1 MKRLATQTLMLL
13 AFAGFGAAC
22 GSGNVQTG
30 SGNPNNNP
38 GGSGDQTT
46 AESFANATTT
56 LNAFSIGADFPPD
69 FVIPDVAGMESTG
82 FLVSFTP
89 AGVIPIDLN
98 ANPLKVSDKFATL
111 DASGIPEAAFPNHV
125 EVISPTQ
132 AFLLASSGVVYFNP
146 TSGAVFQSLNLAN
159 SINLTETLDYSRS
172 GNCDF
177 VGGDENSVGPGPF
190 SPSFAADLAVLNG
203 KLFVSMSN
211 ACFDA
216 SFSSFYIQGLVLAFN
231 INNSPPFLTPA
242 AKPYIALNGFNATG
256 LTVANGKLIA
266 TSTGDTELAGSVT
279 TPETPS
285 MLDEIDPDSL
295 NITRSLNLGLVAAN
309 FQAMAVTEDGSSGF
323 LGSSAF
329 SEVYEINLQNL
340 TAKRGASNPIE
351 ISSNDNDFITDQE
364 IAFGGE
370 ILFVSSFNR
379 SAVNAVD
386 LTTDSRDVVGNSLD
400 FEFPEPGV
408 TGAGPMALRPGEPGS
423 DFTGA
428 DLFVLTSSPGTIST
442 ATTY

>member
-1 MKRLATQTLMLL
+1 MKRLVTQTLMLL
-13 AFAGFGAAC
+13 ALAGFAAC

-30 SGNPNNNP
+30 PGNPNP
-38 GGSGDQTT
+38 GGSDGDMTT
-46 AESFANATTT
+46 AESFAAATAV

-82 FLVSFTP
+82 FLVSFSP
-89 AGVIPIDLN
+89 AGVVPIDLS
-98 ANPLKVSDKFATL
+98 ANPLKVSTQFATL
-111 DASGIPEAAFPNHV
+111 DASAIPEAAFPNHV
-125 EVISPTQ
+125 EILSPTQ
-132 AFLLASSGVVYFNP
+132 AFLLAGSGVVYFNP
-146 TSGAVFQSLNLAN
+146 TTGVVFQSLDLTVPV
-159 SINLTETLDYSRS
+159 NLTETLDYSRP
-172 GNCDF
+172 GDCDF
-177 VGGDENSVGPGPF
+177 DTVDESSVGPGPF
-190 SPSFAADLAVLNG
+190 SPGFAADLAVIG
-203 KLFVSMSN
+203 DRLFVSMSN

-216 SFSSFYIQGLVLAFN
+216 SFSSFYVQGLVLVFD
-231 INNSPPFLTPA
+231 INDGAPFLTPA
-242 AKPYIALNGFNATG
+242 ATPYLALSGFNATG

-285 MLDEIDPDSL
+285 ILDEIDPGTL
-295 NITRSLNLGLVAAN
+295 EITRSLNLGLVAAN
-309 FQAMAVTEDGSSGF
+309 FQPLAVTEDGTSGF

-329 SEVYEINLQNL
+329 SEIYEIDLQNF
-340 TAKRGASNPIE
+340 TAKRGAANPIA
-351 ISSNDNDFITDQE
+351 ITSNDNDYITDQE

-386 LTTDSRDVVGNSLD
+386 LTTAGREVVGHALD

-408 TGAGPMALRPGEPGS
+408 TGAGPMAVRPGEPGA
-423 DFTGA
+423 DYTGP

-442 ATTY
+442 GTTY